1 MDITTIA
8 MDPLYFKRQYTAYT
22 RVIKWVKKGFQIQDT
37 LSTLIIKIYGGF

>member
-22 RVIKWVKKGFQIQDT
+22 RVKKWVKKGFKFRIHCP
-37 LSTLIIKIYGGF
+37 L